1 MISLPKPIH
10 NHQISKTISHDNI
23 SVFITFIPS
32 TFIFDIITTKTV
44 EILIARHIIAG
55 AKIIGIRLLIFK
67 YFNIVSSL
75 ITLSSNLKAFSNIRN
90 GNNAIANQ
98 STHTLIINTTATAIN
113 GIQIASI

>member
-1 MISLPKPIH
+1 MSLPKPID
-10 NHQISKTISHDNI
+10 NHQISKTISPPNI

-44 EILIARHIIAG
+44 EILMARHMIAG

-90 GNNAIANQ
+90 GNKAIANQ

-113 GIQIASI
+113 GIHMANI